1 MPNWNTAVKSF
12 WVQNIPSPVNGYIP
26 NWGNIKNSVTN
37 SFLAGR
43 IITLVDGGQIY
54 IATALT
60 STVLRF
66 EGRLSYSYPNN
77 QTATLAIRSV
87 VLSTGQ
93 VETHSVRLQQTSFT

>member
-43 IITLVDGGQIY
+43 VITLVDGGQIY

-60 STVLRF
+60 STVMRF
-66 EGRLSYSYPNN
+66 EGRTAYSYPNS
-77 QTATLAIRSV
+77 QSATLYIRSV
-87 VLSTGQ
+87 VLASGQ
-93 VETHSVRLQQTSFT
+93 VENHSVRLNQTAFT